1 MNVYERFCY
10 NLLGDRIKARIK
22 TKREADSALIN
33 GMLSARMRISFEAYL
48 ATAYISAVAAGLI
61 AALFAALITYLLRL
75 PLIIYS
81 LGSLP
86 EIFYQLSG
94 CCLFIGAVIAA
105 AVAFLIFYAVTWLGF
120 MVYPRI
126 RAGERR
132 RNIDA
137 TLPYAIKYITAMSS
151 AGIPP
156 AGVFRLL
163 GESEIYGE
171 SAVEARYITREVYIF
186 GKDLPEALVTV
197 GRYTPSARMKD
208 FLQGAVASIS
218 SGSNLTGYFRN
229 KSEQYA
235 RENRMEQKT
244 FLETLG
250 LISESYVTALVAGTL
265 FLIILQSIMSSISG
279 SGNPIFLYVVIYGI
293 IPLGSLLFVVLI
305 DAMTPEI

>member
-1 MNVYERFCY
+1 MNIYERFCF
-10 NLLGDRIKARIK
+10 NLLGERIKARIK
-22 TKREADSALIN
+22 SKREADSALIN
-33 GMLSARMRISFEAYL
+33 QMLSARMRISFEAYL
-48 ATAYISAVAAGLI
+48 ATAYISAFALGTLAALAAGI
-61 AALFAALITYLLRL
+61 VTFILRL
-75 PLIIYS
+75 PLMIYG

-86 EIFYQLSG
+86 DIFYDLSG
-94 CCLFIGAVIAA
+94 YSLLIGSAIAA
-105 AVAFLIFYAVTWLGF
+105 AFAFAIFAGLTWLGF
-120 MVYPRI
+120 MLYPSI

-132 RNIDA
+132 RSIDA
-137 TLPYAIKYITAMSS
+137 TLPYAINYITAMSA

-156 AGVFRLL
+156 AEVFRLL
-163 GESEIYGE
+163 GESDIYGE
-171 SAVEARYITREVYIF
+171 SAVEARYLTREVYIF
-186 GKDLPEALVTV
+186 GRDLLEALRIV
-197 GRYTPSARMKD
+197 GQYTPSDRMRD
-208 FLQGAVASIS
+208 FLQGAGASIS

-235 RENRMEQKT
+235 RENRMEQKN

-293 IPLGSLLFVVLI
+293 IPLGSLLFVILI